1 MTRLLSSL
9 LVALFTLTATSA
21 TVNEIIVKSTTS
33 QRVSGDMVRSNMA
46 LKPGG
51 VFSQEQMTKDIK
63 AIIGTN
69 QFDDVVADV
78 SNVPGDK
85 VDVLLRITPKARVAT
100 IEFKGNDKIS
110 TRKLRDQVEHQEST
124 PMDEQLLKADLK
136 RIYELYRSKGYNDT
150 VIKQDVRP
158 NEDTGDITIIYNISE
173 TSRAKVRGVDFIGN
187 VAFSDGELRKVIST
201 DVSIWGYVFP
211 AGYYNDLEFQNDLT
225 ILQQH
230 YLNHGYL
237 DFKVSKV
244 DRQTSADGEKLYLT
258 LHISEGEA
266 YTISN
271 VSINGNQ
278 AYGSEDL
285 MALTVLHTGTGYKKR
300 VERRDIDALSAH
312 YNRDGYLDSR
322 IVAERT
328 PNREDLTVAVAY
340 RVSEGNRTHIRNI
353 NISGNRITKDHVIRR
368 ELRIQPGDLSDS
380 NRIAASKAS
389 LMNLGYFE
397 SVDIFPASTENPD
410 MKDLNISVK
419 EKLTGQFIF
428 GAGVSSTDS
437 ILGTVEIGQS
447 NFDLTNPWSFRG
459 GGQRFRLKAQAGS
472 TRQDFTL
479 AFTEPWLFDRPLRL
493 DTEFWSR
500 ETSSN
505 REFEQKAVGTSIGI
519 TRKMSLPFWRQSVG
533 YRIEDISI
541 NDIDNTF
548 SSGFRNFE
556 DGGELASALS
566 LGFVRDHRD
575 SVTRTTSGSRVAL
588 NTEIQG
594 EWLGSYAT
602 MYKLS
607 LSADKYWPVFRKSV
621 FKLSGE
627 IAALDSLSGDEPRIF
642 DRYFSGGASS
652 IRGFEE
658 RTVGPTDMD
667 VYNTGADVGNMNDE
681 AIGGQSLL
689 LGSAELTTP
698 IFKDTVHFAVFADAG
713 NVWQDAYDW
722 DVGQLNI
729 GVGAGLRLFL
739 PIGAVSIDYGFPI
752 KREWDHLSKSGRV
765 HFNLGYNF

>member
-9 LVALFTLTATSA
+9 LVFFVAYSGFSQ

-33 QRVSGDMVRSNMA
+33 QRVSADMVRANMA

-51 VFSQEQMTKDIK
+51 TFTQEQLTKDIK

-69 QFDDVVADV
+69 QFDDVIADV
-78 SNVPGDK
+78 ENAAGNTVN
-85 VDVLLRITPKARVAT
+85 VLLRITPKARVAT
-100 IEFKGNDKIS
+100 IEFAGNDKIG
-110 TRKLRDQVEHQEST
+110 TRKLRDQIQHGESS
-124 PMDEQLLKADLK
+124 PMDEMLLKDDLK
-136 RIYELYRSKGYNDT
+136 RLYDLYRSKGYNDT
-150 VIKQDVRP
+150 VIKQEVRP

-187 VAFSDGELRKVIST
+187 VAFSDRALRKVMTT

-211 AGYYNDLEFQNDLT
+211 AGYFNDLEFQNDLNK
-225 ILQQH
+225 LQQH
-230 YLNHGYL
+230 YLDHGYL
-237 DFKVSKV
+237 DFKVTKV
-244 DRQTSADGEKLYLT
+244 DRQTSADGEKIYLT
-258 LHISEGEA
+258 LHIAEGDP
-266 YTISN
+266 YTIST
-271 VSINGNQ
+271 VAVEGNQ
-278 AYGSEDL
+278 AYGTDDL
-285 MALTVLHTGTGYKKR
+285 VALTVLHGGTGYKKR

-328 PNREDLTVAVAY
+328 PDRDALTVAVTY
-340 RVSEGNRTHIRNI
+340 KISEGNQTHIRNI
-353 NISGNRITKDHVIRR
+353 NISGNRVTKDHVIRR
-368 ELRIQPGDLSDS
+368 ELRIQPGDLSDG
-380 NRIAASKAS
+380 NRIAASKSS

-397 SVDIFPASTENPD
+397 SVDIFPASTEDPD
-410 MKDLNISVK
+410 YKDLNIKVK

-437 ILGTVEIGQS
+437 VLGTVEIAQS
-447 NFDLTNPWSFRG
+447 NFDLFNPWSFRG
-459 GGQRFRLKAQAGS
+459 GGQRFRLRAQAGS
-472 TRQDFTL
+472 TRRDFTM
-479 AFTEPWLFDRPLRL
+479 AFTEPWLLDRPLRL
-493 DTEFWSR
+493 DTEIWSR

-505 REFEQKAVGTSIGI
+505 REYEQDALGISVGV

-533 YRIEDISI
+533 YRIEDIGI
-541 NDIDNTF
+541 EDIDDDF
-548 SSGFRNFE
+548 SAGFRNFE
-556 DGGELASALS
+556 EGGELVSALS
-566 LGFVRDHRD
+566 LGFVRDARD
-575 SVTRTTSGSRVAL
+575 SITRTTSGSRLAL
-588 NTEIQG
+588 NGEVQG

-602 MYKLS
+602 IYKLS
-607 LSADKYWPVFRKSV
+607 LSGDKYWPVFKKSV

-627 IAALDSLSGDEPRIF
+627 IAAIDSVSGDEPRIF
-642 DRYFSGGASS
+642 DRYFSGGANS

-667 VYNTGADVGNMNDE
+667 VYGGVNDE

-698 IFKDTVHFAVFADAG
+698 IFKDSVHLAFFADAG
-713 NVWQDAYDW
+713 NVWSDSYDW
-722 DVGQLNI
+722 DLGQLNI

-739 PIGAVSIDYGFPI
+739 PIGAVSIDYGFPV

>member
-9 LVALFTLTATSA
+9 LLTLVTFTGLSA
-21 TVNEIIVKSTTS
+21 TVNEIIIKSTTS
-33 QRVSGDMVRSNMA
+33 QRVSADMVRANMA
-46 LKPGG
+46 LKPGIL
-51 VFSQEQMTKDIK
+51 FTQEQLSKDIK

-85 VDVLLRITPKARVAT
+85 VDVLLRITPKARIAT

-110 TRKLRDQVEHQEST
+110 TRKLRDQVEHEESS
-124 PMDEQLLKADLK
+124 PMDEKLLKADLK
-136 RIYELYRSKGYNDT
+136 RLYDLYRSKGYNDT
-150 VIKQDVRP
+150 VIKQEVRP
-158 NEDTGDITIIYNISE
+158 NEDTGDITIVYNITE

-187 VAFSDGELRKVIST
+187 VAFSDRELRKVIET
-201 DVSIWGYVFP
+201 DVSIWGYIFP
-211 AGYYNDLEFQNDLT
+211 SGYFNDLEFQNDLT
-225 ILQQH
+225 KLQQH
-230 YLNHGYL
+230 YLNFGYL
-237 DFKVSKV
+237 DFKVAKV
-244 DRQTSADGEKLYLT
+244 DRQTSADGEKIYLT
-258 LHISEGEA
+258 LHIEEGEA
-266 YTISN
+266 YTISS
-271 VSINGNQ
+271 VGLEGNQ
-278 AYGSEDL
+278 AYGTDDL
-285 MALTVLHTGTGYKKR
+285 IALTVLHGGTGYKKR
-300 VERRDIDALSAH
+300 IERRDIDALTAH

-328 PNREDLTVAVAY
+328 PNREDLTVAVTY
-340 RVSEGNRTHIRNI
+340 RISEGNRTHIRNI

-368 ELRIQPGDLSDS
+368 ELRIQPGDLSDG
-380 NRIAASKAS
+380 NRIAASKNS

-397 SVDIFPASTENPD
+397 TVDIFPASTEDPN
-410 MKDLNISVK
+410 MKDLNIKVK

-437 ILGTVEIGQS
+437 VLGTVEIAQS
-447 NFDLTNPWSFRG
+447 NFDITNPWSFRG
-459 GGQRFRLKAQAGS
+459 GGQRFRLRAQAGS
-472 TRQDFTL
+472 TRRDFTV
-479 AFTEPWLFDRPLRL
+479 AFTEPWLLDRPLRL
-493 DTEFWSR
+493 DTEIWSR

-505 REFEQKAVGTSIGI
+505 REYEQDAVGISGTL

-533 YRIEDISI
+533 YRIEDIGI
-541 NDIDNTF
+541 EDIDDDF
-548 SSGFRNFE
+548 SKGFRDFE
-556 DGGELASALS
+556 EGGELVSALS
-566 LGFVRDHRD
+566 LGFVRDQRD
-575 SVTRTTSGSRVAL
+575 SVTRTTSGSRLAL
-588 NTEIQG
+588 NGEIQG

-602 MYKLS
+602 IYKLS
-607 LSADKYWPVFRKSV
+607 LSGDKYWPVFRKSV

-627 IAALDSLSGDEPRIF
+627 IAAIDSVSGDDARIF
-642 DRYFSGGASS
+642 DRYFSGGANS

-667 VYNTGADVGNMNDE
+667 VYGGANDE

-698 IFKDTVHFAVFADAG
+698 IFKDSVHLALFADAG
-713 NVWQDAYDW
+713 NVWADSYDW
-722 DVGQLNI
+722 DLGQLNI

-739 PIGAVSIDYGFPI
+739 PIGAVSIDYGFPV